1 MKPEITLWRTPPQEL
16 NNHVGEVQ
24 LWRFHLDCLEHEINS
39 LKNLLSTDET
49 IRADR
54 LLDLQKKQQFI
65 VARGRLRQILGRYQ
79 RTAPDKIKF
88 QYNKY
93 GKPSLPESHC
103 STLSFNLSHS
113 ENLAVLAIT
122 KEADIG
128 VDIEKLDPDMV
139 FSQIV
144 DRYFDEAEKLQL
156 AQYSNERQGRG
167 FYRIWTKKE
176 AILKL
181 EGVGFQKTST
191 KGDHFKIKKTYL
203 KVFPIVP
210 GFICSIA
217 IRQKLLSIQRFNFPG
232 LCANHFY
239 KRRCL

>member
-1 MKPEITLWRTPPQEL
+1 VRPEITLWRTPPQEL
-16 NNHVGEVQ
+16 NIHVGEVH
-24 LWRFHLDCLEHEINS
+24 LWRFHLDSSEHEINS
-39 LKNLLSTDET
+39 LKKLLSLDET

-65 VARGRLRQILGRYQ
+65 VARGRLRQILVSYQ

-93 GKPSLPESHC
+93 GKPCLSDPHS
-103 STLSFNLSHS
+103 SSISFNLSHS
-113 ENLAVLAIT
+113 ENLAILAIT
-122 KEADIG
+122 KEDDIG
-128 VDIEKLDPDMV
+128 VDVEKLDPDIV
-139 FSQIV
+139 FSQMA
-144 DRYFDEAEKLQL
+144 DRYFDEAEKLEL
-156 AQYSNERQGRG
+156 AQYSSERQKRG

-181 EGVGFQKTST
+181 EGVGFQKTPS
-191 KGDHFKIKKTYL
+191 KGNHFIIKKTYL

-217 IRQKLLSIQRFNFPG
+217 TRQKILSIQRFNFPD
-232 LCANHFY
+232 LCVNNFY
-239 KRRCL
+239 